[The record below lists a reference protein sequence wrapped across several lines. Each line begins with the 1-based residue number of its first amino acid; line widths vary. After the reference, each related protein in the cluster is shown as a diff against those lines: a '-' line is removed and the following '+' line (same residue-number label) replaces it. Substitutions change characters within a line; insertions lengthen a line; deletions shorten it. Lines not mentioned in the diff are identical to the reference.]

1 MMDFI
6 KREWSLLLLILG
18 ALIAAIVI
26 YPKMPDAVPIHW
38 NVQGEIDD
46 YGSKGF
52 GTFFLPVM
60 NLGMYVLLL
69 VTPKLDPK
77 RANYAKF
84 DGSYRI
90 IRFTIHLFFTLMF
103 ALTIY
108 AALGHPVDIGLWIPA
123 GVSVLFIILG
133 NVMGR
138 VRHNYFVG
146 FKLPWTLASEEVW
159 QRTHRFGSK
168 LMVIGGI
175 FAFVSVF
182 LTEGNL
188 RFILMMSGIL
198 LPTLI
203 IIVYSYVIY
212 RKLNG

>member
-1 MMDFI
+1 MTDFI
-6 KREWSLLLLILG
+6 KREWSLLIIVLG
-18 ALIAAIVI
+18 TLIAAFVV
-26 YPKMPDAVPIHW
+26 YPQMPDMVPIHW
-38 NVQGEIDD
+38 NVHGEIDD
-46 YGSKGF
+46 YGSKAF
-52 GTFFLPVM
+52 GTFFLPLM
-60 NLGMYVLLL
+60 NIGMYVLLL

-77 RANYAKF
+77 RANYQKF